1 MVMVSQAVPK
11 LNIEGKLVIF
21 PRYTYYLQK
30 QGYTIIQRN
39 DKLSNRKLNEYLM
52 QANLANVLGKEVN
65 LPDFAVYSEG
75 SWKEYGNLKYDAVQL
90 DAGKYG
96 SYIYYTNVLDG
107 AGYNDKATNNLII
120 GFLNLYSSAKLKVN
134 QR

>member
-1 MVMVSQAVPK
+1 MVNQAVPK
-11 LNIEGKLVIF
+11 LNIERKLVIF

-39 DKLSNRKLNEYLM
+39 EKLSNRKLNEYLM

>member
-1 MVMVSQAVPK
+1 MVNQSIPK
-11 LNIEGKLVIF
+11 LNIEGKLIIF
-21 PRYTYYLQK
+21 PKYTYYLQRHNC
-30 QGYTIIQRN
+30 TIIQRN

-52 QANLANVLGKEVN
+52 QANLDRVLGKEPS
-65 LPDFAVYSEG
+65 LPDFAIYENG
-75 SWKEYGNLKYDAVQL
+75 SWKEYDTRKYEAVKL

-96 SYIYYTNVLDG
+96 SYIYYTNVLNN
-107 AGYNDKATNNLII
+107 AGYGDSAVINMVI

>member
-1 MVMVSQAVPK
+1 MVGQAVPK

-39 DKLSNRKLNEYLM
+39 EKLSNRKLNEYLM
-52 QANLANVLGKEVN
+52 QANLANVLGKEVR
-65 LPDFAVYSEG
+65 LPDFAVYSDG
-75 SWKEYGNLKYDAVQL
+75 NWKEYGDLSYEAVQL

-96 SYIYYTNVLDG
+96 SYIYYTSVLDG
-107 AGYNDKATNNLII
+107 SGYNDKATDNLII

>member
-21 PRYTYYLQK
+21 PRYTYYLQD

-52 QANLANVLGKEVN
+52 QANLASVLGKEVK

-75 SWKEYGNLKYDAVQL
+75 KWSEYGNLKYEAVQL

-96 SYIYYTNVLDG
+96 SYIYYTSILNNN
-107 AGYNDKATNNLII
+107 GYGDKATNNLII

>member
-1 MVMVSQAVPK
+1 MVMVNQAIPK

-39 DKLSNRKLNEYLM
+39 EKLSNRKLNEYLM
-52 QANLANVLGKEVN
+52 RANLASVLGNKVS
-65 LPDFAVYSEG
+65 LPDFAVYSDG
-75 SWKEYGNLKYDAVQL
+75 NWKEYGNLSYDAVQL

-96 SYIYYTNVLDG
+96 SYIYYTNVLNES
-107 AGYNDKATNNLII
+107 GYDEKAINNLII

>member
-1 MVMVSQAVPK
+1 MVMVNQSIPT
-11 LNIEGKLVIF
+11 LNIEGKLIIF

-30 QGYTIIQRN
+30 QNCTIIQRN
-39 DKLSNRKLNEYLM
+39 EKLSNRKLNEYLM
-52 QANLANVLGKEVN
+52 QANLESVLGKEPN
-65 LPDFAVYSEG
+65 LPDFAIYDNG
-75 SWKEYGNLKYDAVQL
+75 SWKKYDTTKYEAVKL

-96 SYIYYTNVLDG
+96 SYIYYTNVL
-107 AGYNDKATNNLII
+107 NDVEHGDRAVINMVI

>member
-1 MVMVSQAVPK
+1 MVGQAIPK

-39 DKLSNRKLNEYLM
+39 EKLSNRKLNEYLM
-52 QANLANVLGKEVN
+52 QANLANVLGKEVR
-65 LPDFAVYSEG
+65 LPDFAVYSDG
-75 SWKEYGNLKYDAVQL
+75 NWKEYGDLSYEAVQL

-96 SYIYYTNVLDG
+96 SYIYYTSVLDG
-107 AGYNDKATNNLII
+107 SGYNDKATDNLII